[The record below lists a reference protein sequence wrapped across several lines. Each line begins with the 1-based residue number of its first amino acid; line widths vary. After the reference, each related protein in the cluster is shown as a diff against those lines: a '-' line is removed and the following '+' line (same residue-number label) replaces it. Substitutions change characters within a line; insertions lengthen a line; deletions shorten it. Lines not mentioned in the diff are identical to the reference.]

1 MELRFHQSLCNPK
14 SKLKDVCSK
23 MLHKASNAIRDEII
37 KALEK
42 EIQSLKTKRNH
53 NRNNVNNKIIRENYK
68 LIKKVVAEKV
78 VILGRK
84 QTSRQVRKMSR
95 DIIQPATSVRKR
107 KRRFNKNLIVDKNVK
122 DIDLRK
128 NKASK
133 K

>member
-1 MELRFHQSLCNPK
+1 
-14 SKLKDVCSK
+14 
-23 MLHKASNAIRDEII
+23 MLHNASNGIRDEII
-37 KALEK
+37 KALQK

-53 NRNNVNNKIIRENYK
+53 NRNNVKNKIIWENYK

-78 VILGRK
+78 VIVEQK

-95 DIIQPATSVRKR
+95 DIIQPTTSVRKR
-107 KRRFNKNLIVDKNVK
+107 NRRFKKNLIVDKNVK
-122 DIDLRK
+122 DIDLTK

>member
-14 SKLKDVCSK
+14 NKLKDACSK

-53 NRNNVNNKIIRENYK
+53 NRNNVKNKIIRENYK

-95 DIIQPATSVRKR
+95 DIIQPATSVCKR

>member
-14 SKLKDVCSK
+14 NKLKDVCSK
-23 MLHKASNAIRDEII
+23 ILHKASNAIRDEII
-37 KALEK
+37 KALQK

-53 NRNNVNNKIIRENYK
+53 NRNNAKNKIIRENYK

-95 DIIQPATSVRKR
+95 DIIQPTTSVRKR
-107 KRRFNKNLIVDKNVK
+107 KRRLKKNLIVDKNVK
-122 DIDLRK
+122 DIDQRK

>member
-1 MELRFHQSLCNPK
+1 
-14 SKLKDVCSK
+14 

-37 KALEK
+37 KALQK

-53 NRNNVNNKIIRENYK
+53 NRNNAKNKIIRENYK

-95 DIIQPATSVRKR
+95 DIIQPTTSVRKR
-107 KRRFNKNLIVDKNVK
+107 KRRLKKNLIVDKNVK
-122 DIDLRK
+122 DIDRRK

>member
-1 MELRFHQSLCNPK
+1 MKLRFHQSLCNPK
-14 SKLKDVCSK
+14 NKLKDVCSK
-23 MLHKASNAIRDEII
+23 MLHKASNGIRDEII

-53 NRNNVNNKIIRENYK
+53 NRNNVKNKIFRENYK

-78 VILGRK
+78 VILERK

-95 DIIQPATSVRKR
+95 DIIQPTTSVRKR
-107 KRRFNKNLIVDKNVK
+107 NRRFKKNLIVDKNVK
-122 DIDLRK
+122 DVDLTK

>member
-1 MELRFHQSLCNPK
+1 M
-14 SKLKDVCSK
+14 
-23 MLHKASNAIRDEII
+23 
-37 KALEK
+37 
-42 EIQSLKTKRNH
+42 
-53 NRNNVNNKIIRENYK
+53 
-68 LIKKVVAEKV
+68 